1 MIRIDHEQ
9 VARLLDYR
17 SLIDK
22 LDQLFVEGCTY
33 PPRAHHRV
41 PVSGKPDATLLL
53 MPSWSS
59 DGFLGVK
66 IAAVFPGNREVG
78 LPSVSAEYLLM
89 NATDGT
95 PLALIDGSELTARR
109 TAATSALAADLLAR
123 SDARSLLVVGTG
135 RLSRHLAR
143 AHLVVRPHL
152 EVTIWGRNPDS
163 AAAVAADLRRD
174 GINAGP
180 AADLATA
187 AALADII
194 SCATHATRP
203 LVRGD
208 WLKPGVHLDLV
219 GSFTPQMREVDDV
232 AVAGARVCCDTLDAV
247 HESGDL
253 LGPVEQGLLAR
264 ESIAELAGLL
274 RGDRPARKSASEKTL
289 FKSVGCALEDLGGA
303 MLAYRTYLNHD
314 AIA

>member
-152 EVTIWGRNPDS
+152 EVTIWGRNPDWPRPLQPTCAGTGLMPDLQQTSRPPPRSLISS
-163 AAAVAADLRRD
+163 AARRTRR
-174 GINAGP
+174 GP
-180 AADLATA
+180 LF
-187 AALADII
+187 
-194 SCATHATRP
+194 
-203 LVRGD
+203 
-208 WLKPGVHLDLV
+208 GVT
-219 GSFTPQMREVDDV
+219 G
-232 AVAGARVCCDTLDAV
+232 
-247 HESGDL
+247 
-253 LGPVEQGLLAR
+253 
-264 ESIAELAGLL
+264 
-274 RGDRPARKSASEKTL
+274 
-289 FKSVGCALEDLGGA
+289 
-303 MLAYRTYLNHD
+303 
-314 AIA
+314 